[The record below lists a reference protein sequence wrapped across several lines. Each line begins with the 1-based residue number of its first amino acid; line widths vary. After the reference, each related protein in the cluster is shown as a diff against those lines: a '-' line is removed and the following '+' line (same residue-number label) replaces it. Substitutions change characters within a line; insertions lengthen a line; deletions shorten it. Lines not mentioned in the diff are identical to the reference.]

1 MYEFI
6 MNNLMWFWLAVMIVC
21 VVIEALTFSLTTV
34 WGGISALLM
43 IFLSKTKMPFLWQM
57 VIFLVVTIAL
67 VLVTRPLAVK
77 KLKIGREKTNVD
89 SLVGQEV
96 IVTKAITKFEKGE
109 VKTKGGIIWTAK
121 NGSDSEEKIEAG
133 ETCRID
139 SIEGNTLIVSKKE
152 EI

>member
-77 KLKIGREKTNVD
+77 KLKIGRACT
-89 SLVGQEV
+89 
-96 IVTKAITKFEKGE
+96 
-109 VKTKGGIIWTAK
+109 
-121 NGSDSEEKIEAG
+121 
-133 ETCRID
+133 R
-139 SIEGNTLIVSKKE
+139 
-152 EI
+152 

>member
-1 MYEFI
+1 MHLNEVAHWHTRLRRVRTI
-6 MNNLMWFWLAVMIVC
+6 DR
-21 VVIEALTFSLTTV
+21 
-34 WGGISALLM
+34 
-43 IFLSKTKMPFLWQM
+43 WQ
-57 VIFLVVTIAL
+57 AS
-67 VLVTRPLAVK
+67 PPCP
-77 KLKIGREKTNVD
+77 
-89 SLVGQEV
+89 
-96 IVTKAITKFEKGE
+96 KAITKFEKGE